1 MVTKKEMLAL
11 LEATEFPKNK
21 GRTNILNKGQTYSQS
36 MVLGKVRKLYSS
48 CDGKVC
54 KEISL
59 IIIVRMSK
67 SISKMNKKELYEL
80 CKTLQEDL
88 HKEKLFN
95 DEIVELKQENEEL
108 KNENFKL
115 RRRIT
120 VVSRNLKEE
129 KDSLDEILCG
139 PTDD

>member
-1 MVTKKEMLAL
+1 
-11 LEATEFPKNK
+11 
-21 GRTNILNKGQTYSQS
+21 
-36 MVLGKVRKLYSS
+36 
-48 CDGKVC
+48 
-54 KEISL
+54 
-59 IIIVRMSK
+59 MSK

-80 CKTLQEDL
+80 CKTLQEEL

-139 PTDD
+139 PTND

>member
-1 MVTKKEMLAL
+1 
-11 LEATEFPKNK
+11 
-21 GRTNILNKGQTYSQS
+21 
-36 MVLGKVRKLYSS
+36 
-48 CDGKVC
+48 
-54 KEISL
+54 
-59 IIIVRMSK
+59 MSK

-80 CKTLQEDL
+80 CKTLQEEL

>member
-1 MVTKKEMLAL
+1 
-11 LEATEFPKNK
+11 
-21 GRTNILNKGQTYSQS
+21 
-36 MVLGKVRKLYSS
+36 
-48 CDGKVC
+48 
-54 KEISL
+54 
-59 IIIVRMSK
+59 MSK

-95 DEIVELKQENEEL
+95 DETVELKQENEEL

-129 KDSLDEILCG
+129 K
-139 PTDD
+139 

>member
-1 MVTKKEMLAL
+1 
-11 LEATEFPKNK
+11 
-21 GRTNILNKGQTYSQS
+21 
-36 MVLGKVRKLYSS
+36 
-48 CDGKVC
+48 
-54 KEISL
+54 
-59 IIIVRMSK
+59 MSK

-80 CKTLQEDL
+80 CKTLQDDL

-120 VVSRNLKEE
+120 
-129 KDSLDEILCG
+129 
-139 PTDD
+139 P

>member
-1 MVTKKEMLAL
+1 MWEWVNLFLKW
-11 LEATEFPKNK
+11 
-21 GRTNILNKGQTYSQS
+21 I
-36 MVLGKVRKLYSS
+36 RKSS
-48 CDGKVC
+48 
-54 KEISL
+54 
-59 IIIVRMSK
+59 
-67 SISKMNKKELYEL
+67 
-80 CKTLQEDL
+80 CKTLQDDL

-139 PTDD
+139 PTND

>member
-1 MVTKKEMLAL
+1 
-11 LEATEFPKNK
+11 
-21 GRTNILNKGQTYSQS
+21 
-36 MVLGKVRKLYSS
+36 
-48 CDGKVC
+48 
-54 KEISL
+54 
-59 IIIVRMSK
+59 MSK

-80 CKTLQEDL
+80 CITKSLQEEL

-139 PTDD
+139 PTND

>member
-1 MVTKKEMLAL
+1 
-11 LEATEFPKNK
+11 
-21 GRTNILNKGQTYSQS
+21 
-36 MVLGKVRKLYSS
+36 
-48 CDGKVC
+48 
-54 KEISL
+54 
-59 IIIVRMSK
+59 MSK

-80 CKTLQEDL
+80 CKTLQDDL

-95 DEIVELKQENEEL
+95 DEIVELKQGNEEL

-139 PTDD
+139 PTND

>member
-1 MVTKKEMLAL
+1 
-11 LEATEFPKNK
+11 
-21 GRTNILNKGQTYSQS
+21 
-36 MVLGKVRKLYSS
+36 
-48 CDGKVC
+48 
-54 KEISL
+54 
-59 IIIVRMSK
+59 MSK

>member
-1 MVTKKEMLAL
+1 
-11 LEATEFPKNK
+11 
-21 GRTNILNKGQTYSQS
+21 
-36 MVLGKVRKLYSS
+36 
-48 CDGKVC
+48 
-54 KEISL
+54 
-59 IIIVRMSK
+59 MSK

-139 PTDD
+139 PTND

>member
-1 MVTKKEMLAL
+1 
-11 LEATEFPKNK
+11 
-21 GRTNILNKGQTYSQS
+21 
-36 MVLGKVRKLYSS
+36 
-48 CDGKVC
+48 
-54 KEISL
+54 
-59 IIIVRMSK
+59 MSK
-67 SISKMNKKELYEL
+67 SISKMNKKDLYEL

-139 PTDD
+139 PTND

>member
-1 MVTKKEMLAL
+1 
-11 LEATEFPKNK
+11 
-21 GRTNILNKGQTYSQS
+21 
-36 MVLGKVRKLYSS
+36 
-48 CDGKVC
+48 
-54 KEISL
+54 
-59 IIIVRMSK
+59 
-67 SISKMNKKELYEL
+67 MNKKELYEL
-80 CKTLQEDL
+80 CKTLQEEL

-139 PTDD
+139 PNND

>member
-1 MVTKKEMLAL
+1 
-11 LEATEFPKNK
+11 
-21 GRTNILNKGQTYSQS
+21 
-36 MVLGKVRKLYSS
+36 
-48 CDGKVC
+48 
-54 KEISL
+54 
-59 IIIVRMSK
+59 MSK

-80 CKTLQEDL
+80 CKTLQDDL

>member
-1 MVTKKEMLAL
+1 
-11 LEATEFPKNK
+11 
-21 GRTNILNKGQTYSQS
+21 
-36 MVLGKVRKLYSS
+36 
-48 CDGKVC
+48 
-54 KEISL
+54 
-59 IIIVRMSK
+59 MSK
-67 SISKMNKKELYEL
+67 SVSKMNKKELYEL
-80 CKTLQEDL
+80 CKTLQDDL

-139 PTDD
+139 PTND

>member
-1 MVTKKEMLAL
+1 
-11 LEATEFPKNK
+11 
-21 GRTNILNKGQTYSQS
+21 
-36 MVLGKVRKLYSS
+36 
-48 CDGKVC
+48 
-54 KEISL
+54 
-59 IIIVRMSK
+59 MSK

-80 CKTLQEDL
+80 CKTLQDDL

-139 PTDD
+139 PTND